1 MLRTLLSYKPIRRT
15 AFLAGAGATIWGV
28 DNYYCH
34 SALTRNVRTI
44 SAGLIILADYKLN
57 FTPGKVDEIDQLH
70 ERTAKRI
77 LDVCQKNGGLYI
89 KFGQQIASVPVLPA
103 AYART
108 FKVLYDNAP
117 AVPYPEVEQIFLQE
131 FGKLPSDDYQT
142 FSRQPLASASI
153 AQVHRA
159 TLPDGSVVA
168 VKVQKPSIRY
178 QMDMDLW
185 TYRLLLRVYE
195 HLFDLP
201 LVWSADYIET
211 HLRQETDFLHEGR
224 NAERAAK
231 AAKTAPGIGDK
242 VYVPKVYWDLSSKR
256 VLSAEWINGIALN
269 DMEKIDAKGWSRKEI
284 MTTMV
289 DVFADQIFREGFVH
303 GDPHPGNI
311 LVRDHPKS
319 LNSRHTKPQLVL
331 LDHGLY
337 VDCRPAFKH
346 EYALF
351 WKALFTQ
358 DMETLKR
365 VTESWGI
372 RDVEIFASATL
383 QRPWRKGHAV
393 HVEAPAI
400 GDAFRR
406 QEEIKER
413 VKHFLSNTDIMP
425 KELIFLGR
433 NMNLIRSNNKLYG
446 SPVNRINM
454 MANRAVENLG
464 LTQHFSRLNFSYWM
478 FRGTLFL
485 SALSFYMVR
494 IVQKVRNRVLGK
506 GEGGGFEDLMD
517 KASMKAMEE
526 FGIKIDE
533 SVFEG

>member
-1 MLRTLLSYKPIRRT
+1 MFRTLFKYKSVRRT
-15 AFLAGAGATIWGV
+15 AYGVGAGATVWGV
-28 DNYYCH
+28 DKFYFH
-34 SALTRNVRTI
+34 STLERNLRTI
-44 SAGLIILADYKLN
+44 TAGLIILADYKLN
-57 FTPGKVDEIDQLH
+57 FVPGKVDEIDQLH

-103 AYART
+103 PYART

-117 AVPYPEVEQIFLQE
+117 AVPYTEVEQIFLQE
-131 FGKLPSDDYQT
+131 FNKLPSDLFTT

-159 TLPDGSVVA
+159 TLPDGSVIA
-168 VKVQKPSIRY
+168 VKVQKPQIRH
-178 QMDMDLW
+178 QMDVDLM
-185 TYRLLLRVYE
+185 TYRFMLYLYE

-201 LVWSADYIET
+201 MVWSADYIEQ
-211 HLRQETDFLHEGR
+211 HLRQETDFINEGK
-224 NAERAAK
+224 NAERAARS
-231 AAKTAPGIGDK
+231 AQSAPGVGDK
-242 VYVPKVYWDLSSKR
+242 VYVPKVYWDLTSTR
-256 VLSAEWINGIALN
+256 VLSAEWINGIPLN
-269 DMEKIDAKGWSRKEI
+269 DLERIDRKGWSRTEI

-289 DVFADQIFREGFVH
+289 DVFSDQIFREGFVH

-311 LVRDHPKS
+311 LIRDHPS
-319 LNSRHTKPQLVL
+319 SSSSSRRTRPQLVL

-337 VDCRPAFKH
+337 VDCRPQFKQ

-358 DMETLKR
+358 DLDTMKGIAEG
-365 VTESWGI
+365 WGI

-383 QRPWRKGHAV
+383 QRPWRKSTKL
-393 HVEAPAI
+393 HVE
-400 GDAFRR
+400 GVSMRDSMEAFRR

-413 VKHFLSNTDIMP
+413 VKTFLSNTDLMP

-433 NMNLIRSNNKLYG
+433 NMKSNNRLYG

-454 MANRAVENLG
+454 MANRAVESLG
-464 LTQHFSRLNFSYWM
+464 TTIAWSRINYWS
-478 FRGTLFL
+478 FRATLFF
-485 SALSFYMVR
+485 SALSFYIVR
-494 IVQKVRNRVLGK
+494 VVQKVRQSMLGVK
-506 GEGGGFEDLMD
+506 NVGGFEDVMD
-517 KASMKAMEE
+517 LSAKKAMEE

-533 SVFEG
+533 TLFEG